1 MSAISDPLR
10 GTGQAG
16 SRYAQALVYGL
27 TALLLFSFV
36 EPRYPSSQLMQHGP
50 MPIVLPLLLIA
61 AQRGWLSD
69 RAMTCVFVFLVLHVV
84 GARWIYSFV
93 PGGER
98 LSFLALGDEVPGRNH
113 YDRLVHLV
121 FGVLAVPVVV
131 EVARRYG
138 RLRPGWALAVAFLF
152 VLGVSAAYEV
162 FEWGLAVL
170 ADPDRAVRYNGQQG
184 DPWDAQKDM
193 ALATVGALV
202 VLLPMTL
209 RLRAAARRSRDVR
222 RDDRVE
228 LQGGVV
234 PSLLVRDVRETLAFY
249 GRIGFEATGWYPN
262 PETPTWA
269 EVRRGPLVLELY
281 AEPPVGT
288 PKAPI
293 FSGTL
298 YVRADGVDALAAEL
312 ADEVE
317 LAWGPELMDY
327 GRREFA
333 VRDPNG
339 YLIAFTEPA

>member
-1 MSAISDPLR
+1 MSKSVDLPGSSDQP
-10 GTGQAG
+10 G
-16 SRYAQALVYGL
+16 SRYAQALVLGL
-27 TALLLFSFV
+27 TALLLFSLI
-36 EPRYPSSQLMQHGP
+36 EPRYPNSQLLQHGP
-50 MPIVLPLLLIA
+50 MPVVLPLLFVTA
-61 AQRGWLSD
+61 RRGWLSD
-69 RAMTCVFVFLVLHVV
+69 RAMTCVFIFLVLHVV

-98 LSFLALGDEVPGRNH
+98 LGFLALGDEVQGRNH

-121 FGVLAVPVVV
+121 FGVLAVPIVV

-170 ADPDRAVRYNGQQG
+170 ADPDRAERYNGQQG
-184 DPWDAQKDM
+184 DAWDAQKDM
-193 ALATVGALV
+193 ALAAAGALV
-202 VLLPMTL
+202 ALVPLAL
-209 RLRAAARRSRDVR
+209 RQRSSVSANRAVR
-222 RDDRVE
+222 RADRVE
-228 LQGGVV
+228 LEGGVV
-234 PSLLVRDVRETLAFY
+234 PSLLVRDMQQTLAFY
-249 GRIGFEATGWYPN
+249 RRIGFATTGEYPSAEA
-262 PETPTWA
+262 PTWA
-269 EVRRGPLVLELY
+269 EVRRGPLVIELY
-281 AEPPVGT
+281 IEPPVGT
-288 PKAPI
+288 PKTPV

-298 YVRADGVDALAAEL
+298 YVRADGVEALAVEL

>member
-1 MSAISDPLR
+1 MTS
-10 GTGQAG
+10 G
-16 SRYAQALVYGL
+16 RYAQALAYGL
-27 TALLLFSFV
+27 TALLLLSFV
-36 EPRYPSSQLMQHGP
+36 EPRFPNSQLLQHAP
-50 MPIVLPLLLIA
+50 MPIALPLLLVV
-61 AQRGWLSD
+61 AQRRWLSD
-69 RAMTCVFVFLVLHVV
+69 RAMTCVFVFLVLHIV

-98 LSFLALGDEVPGRNH
+98 LGFLALGDGVPGRNH

-162 FEWGLAVL
+162 FEWGLAML
-170 ADPDRAVRYNGQQG
+170 SDPDHAERYNGQQG
-184 DPWDAQKDM
+184 DAWDAQKDM
-193 ALATVGALV
+193 ALAAAGAAV
-202 VLLPMTL
+202 VLVPMAL
-209 RLRAAARRSRDVR
+209 RLSVAAKRSPAAK

-249 GRIGFEATGWYPN
+249 ERIGFEATGWYPSQ
-262 PETPTWA
+262 EAPTWA

-281 AEPPVGT
+281 VEPPIGS

-312 ADEVE
+312 ADDVE